1 MTSNEIETLTKVIHC
16 LTSPYR
22 VAIVKTLGEHGEL
35 SVKEISSSNVMN
47 NLSPSGVSQHI
58 KTLLNAGLVTCRHEH
73 PRVYYSVEENQL
85 SKAKSLFA
93 KL

>member
-1 MTSNEIETLTKVIHC
+1 MTPNEIEPLSKVIQS

-22 VAIVKTLGEHGEL
+22 VAIIKTLGEHGEL
-35 SVKEISSSNVMN
+35 SVKEISTSNVMN

-73 PRVYYSVEENQL
+73 PRVYYSVDEHQL